1 MLIVCLATNVL
12 KTVGDYDI
20 VHVKKQVVG
29 EYLVEN
35 TMSQRHTGGLVFDDH
50 LRLEVPII

>member
-12 KTVGDYDI
+12 KTVGDNDI

-35 TMSQRHTGGLVFDDH
+35 TMSQRNTGGLVFDDH